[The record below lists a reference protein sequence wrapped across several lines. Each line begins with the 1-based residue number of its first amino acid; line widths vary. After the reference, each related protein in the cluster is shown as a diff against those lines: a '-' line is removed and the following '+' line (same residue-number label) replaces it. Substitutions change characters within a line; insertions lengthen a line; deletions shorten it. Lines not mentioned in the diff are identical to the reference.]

1 MELINNFSEI
11 FLSVWNKGILGVDIF
26 QILIGIGIF
35 LLFLVFRGLISKLVI
50 KKLEIISKR
59 TTNKLDDTFVQSL
72 VGPARFLPIVLGF
85 FIASYYMTFSMEGRE
100 VVDTINRT
108 LITILIFWVIHQIIE
123 PVSYILSGLDKLLTR
138 ELIGWII
145 KSLKILI
152 FILGLAAV
160 LELWGIK
167 IGPIIAG
174 LGLFGVAV
182 ALGAQDL
189 FKNLISGI
197 LVLVEKRFK
206 IGDWI
211 AVEGI
216 IEGVV
221 EKIGFRST
229 TIRKFD
235 KSLAI
240 IPNFQFAENAVVNVS
255 ETSNWLISWIIT
267 LQYDTTVDQLKKIRD
282 EIENHI
288 NLSED
293 YNTSIGVAVRVDKF
307 SDSSIDM
314 YVRCFTKTGSWN
326 NWLDVKER
334 LAIAIKE
341 ISQEY
346 YYNVFGITL
355 TFCIINVLILKIISL
370 IGLLK
375 INFNIIFSLTNPFY
389 FLKIYSPLNNEFSF
403 ELIYEMI
410 FLFFNQFNFNIIY
423 SFLLLTTFL
432 LALKNIFFKSQN
444 ENYKNYLYIVLFSL
458 IVFFLISMNNFRY
471 NVSYNIYI
479 LPFLFLS
486 IGILLNT
493 FKKKFYSI
501 MLISLLIINFTLNIE
516 NYKKYIYKPSNLD
529 FVCTNKSTR
538 DFYYH
543 WARNFDEDFFK
554 KICLNSNLLF
564 K

>member
-1 MELINNFSEI
+1 MEIINNFSDI

-35 LLFLVFRGLISKLVI
+35 LLFLVFRGIISKLI
-50 KKLEIISKR
+50 IRKLELISKR
-59 TTNKLDDTFVQSL
+59 TTNKLDDTFVKSM

-85 FIASYYMTFSMEGRE
+85 FIASYYMTFSVEGRE

-123 PVSYILSGLDKLLTR
+123 PISYILSGLDQILTR

-211 AVEGI
+211 SVDGVIEGI
-216 IEGVV
+216 V

-255 ETSNWLISWIIT
+255 ETSNWLISWNIT
-267 LQYDTTVDQLKKIRD
+267 LQYDTTVEQLKTIRN
-282 EIENHI
+282 EIEKYI
-288 NLSED
+288 LESKD
-293 YNTSIGVAVRVDKF
+293 FDTKVGVAVRVDKF

-314 YVRCFTKTGSWN
+314 YVRCFTNSRSWN
-326 NWLDVKER
+326 DWLSVKER
-334 LAIAIKE
+334 LAIKIKE
-341 ISQEY
+341 IVESNKASFAFPSQ
-346 YYNVFGITL
+346 
-355 TFCIINVLILKIISL
+355 S
-370 IGLLK
+370 
-375 INFNIIFSLTNPFY
+375 
-389 FLKIYSPLNNEFSF
+389 IYVE
-403 ELIYEMI
+403 
-410 FLFFNQFNFNIIY
+410 
-423 SFLLLTTFL
+423 
-432 LALKNIFFKSQN
+432 
-444 ENYKNYLYIVLFSL
+444 
-458 IVFFLISMNNFRY
+458 
-471 NVSYNIYI
+471 
-479 LPFLFLS
+479 
-486 IGILLNT
+486 
-493 FKKKFYSI
+493 KK
-501 MLISLLIINFTLNIE
+501 
-516 NYKKYIYKPSNLD
+516 
-529 FVCTNKSTR
+529 
-538 DFYYH
+538 
-543 WARNFDEDFFK
+543 
-554 KICLNSNLLF
+554 
-564 K
+564 

>member
-1 MELINNFSEI
+1 MGVFNNFKDL
-11 FLSVWNKGILGVDIF
+11 FLSVWEKGILGIDFF
-26 QILIGIGIF
+26 QIIIGIGIF
-35 LLFLVFRGLISKLVI
+35 LLFLIFRGLISKLVI

-85 FIASYYMTFSMEGRE
+85 FIASYYMTFSLEGRE

-123 PVSYILSGLDKLLTR
+123 PISYILSGLDKLLTR

-282 EIENHI
+282 EIESHI
-288 NLSED
+288 NSSED

-341 ISQEY
+341 IVEKNGASFAFPSQ
-346 YYNVFGITL
+346 
-355 TFCIINVLILKIISL
+355 S
-370 IGLLK
+370 
-375 INFNIIFSLTNPFY
+375 
-389 FLKIYSPLNNEFSF
+389 IYVE
-403 ELIYEMI
+403 
-410 FLFFNQFNFNIIY
+410 
-423 SFLLLTTFL
+423 
-432 LALKNIFFKSQN
+432 
-444 ENYKNYLYIVLFSL
+444 
-458 IVFFLISMNNFRY
+458 
-471 NVSYNIYI
+471 
-479 LPFLFLS
+479 
-486 IGILLNT
+486 
-493 FKKKFYSI
+493 KK
-501 MLISLLIINFTLNIE
+501 
-516 NYKKYIYKPSNLD
+516 
-529 FVCTNKSTR
+529 
-538 DFYYH
+538 
-543 WARNFDEDFFK
+543 
-554 KICLNSNLLF
+554 
-564 K
+564 

>member
-1 MELINNFSEI
+1 MDIFSNFSDLFI
-11 FLSVWNKGILGVDIF
+11 SVWSKGIRGVDIF

-35 LLFLVFRGLISKLVI
+35 FIFLIFRG
-50 KKLEIISKR
+50 IISKVIIKR
-59 TTNKLDDTFVQSL
+59 LKAIAKKTTNKLDDTFVNAME
-72 VGPARFLPIVLGF
+72 GPARFLPIVLGF
-85 FIASYYMTFSMEGRE
+85 FIASYYMSFGDDGRA

-123 PVSYILSGLDKLLTR
+123 PISYILSGLDKMLTR

-145 KSLKILI
+145 KSLKILV

-211 AVEGI
+211 SVDGI
-216 IEGVV
+216 IEGIV

-267 LQYDTTVDQLKKIRD
+267 LQYDTTIDQLKTVRN
-282 EIENHI
+282 EIENYI
-288 NLSED
+288 NKSED
-293 YNTSIGVAVRVDKF
+293 YNISIGVAVRIDKF

-314 YVRCFTKTGSWN
+314 YVRCFTKTDSWN
-326 NWLDVKER
+326 EWLSVKER
-334 LAIAIKE
+334 LAIEIKQIVE
-341 ISQEY
+341 KNKASFAFPSQ
-346 YYNVFGITL
+346 
-355 TFCIINVLILKIISL
+355 S
-370 IGLLK
+370 
-375 INFNIIFSLTNPFY
+375 
-389 FLKIYSPLNNEFSF
+389 
-403 ELIYEMI
+403 
-410 FLFFNQFNFNIIY
+410 
-423 SFLLLTTFL
+423 
-432 LALKNIFFKSQN
+432 
-444 ENYKNYLYIVLFSL
+444 
-458 IVFFLISMNNFRY
+458 
-471 NVSYNIYI
+471 IYI
-479 LPFLFLS
+479 E
-486 IGILLNT
+486 
-493 FKKKFYSI
+493 KK
-501 MLISLLIINFTLNIE
+501 
-516 NYKKYIYKPSNLD
+516 
-529 FVCTNKSTR
+529 
-538 DFYYH
+538 
-543 WARNFDEDFFK
+543 
-554 KICLNSNLLF
+554 
-564 K
+564 